1 MRIECVLCPYI
12 SEDEEDFENHF
23 TTKHSPVEKSLI
35 RYMVELQKKIQ
46 ELATRM

>member
-12 SEDEEDFENHF
+12 SEDEDDFENHF
-23 TTKHSPVEKSLI
+23 MTGHSPVEKNLI

-46 ELATRM
+46 GLSTRV